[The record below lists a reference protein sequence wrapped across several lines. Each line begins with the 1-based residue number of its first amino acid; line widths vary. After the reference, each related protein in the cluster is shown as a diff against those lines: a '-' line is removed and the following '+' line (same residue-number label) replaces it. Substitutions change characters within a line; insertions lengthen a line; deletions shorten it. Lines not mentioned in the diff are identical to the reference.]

1 VAQLPGSGGGTV
13 PGGAPDPWRCGTEGC
28 GQWAV
33 QGWAWSSWRPSPTS
47 MTVWFCDSKAVPYSR
62 LQIIA
67 FGGRDLG
74 QHTVWAGEVH
84 LVEVQG
90 GDASPSA

>member
-1 VAQLPGSGGGTV
+1 
-13 PGGAPDPWRCGTEGC
+13 
-28 GQWAV
+28 
-33 QGWAWSSWRPSPTS
+33 

-74 QHTVWAGEVH
+74 QHTVWAVEVH